1 MSQEYRRGPTDE
13 TNREVARKASFPILL
28 IVVGFPV
35 AYYNTGAEAVGALG
49 LLMGIGGLA
58 LAGEH
63 VGEGLARLRLWWD
76 TRRYAD
82 E

>member
-13 TNREVARKASFPILL
+13 PNREVARKASFPILL
-28 IVVGFPV
+28 IGVGFSV
-35 AYYNTGAEAVGALG
+35 AYLAPEGHPIGAGA

-58 LAGEH
+58 LGGNH

-76 TRRYAD
+76 TRRYD
-82 E
+82 R